1 MKTNAKITLAW
12 CVELKSVMTIVEAR
26 AEYFGSP
33 LPRGYFNFLCSSP
46 ECRALEVPPKIT
58 AVNYYIFPDDEALHQ
73 VMHFRAN
80 SHYEHDPSC
89 EWIEEDGSNGEELGA
104 IDEDEKVRRRARA
117 KLHHFVD
124 VFDPS
129 RDSDAD
135 GEVDVPESSGAAGPT
150 TGNSGRHR
158 RRSGGS
164 VLRKT
169 GSLERLVEFY
179 QEARRELPDAAFRA
193 LKIQT
198 PDRGHIAL
206 RSYFAPVKFA
216 KPGKNLR
223 VLNGNARFRQYGRG
237 FLLTFFDKVDE
248 KKVSLYVSSE
258 KMLAY
263 RQRRYLEEVLKQSD
277 RVKWFRAYV
286 RGSLVLKEHEGS
298 QEYSLEVDDLR
309 DLVLVLGAPII

>member
-216 KPGKNLR
+216 
-223 VLNGNARFRQYGRG
+223 NARFRQYGRG